1 MPEMIAPSLWPPQAG
16 DVWLACLDAKL
27 PDPWVCP
34 SEGKL
39 RACGIVRAADRVW
52 NEFGPLRLV
61 WRDGALVTAMH
72 SSELPAASSPMTCV
86 ARDAKNGA

>member
-1 MPEMIAPSLWPPQAG
+1 MPEMTAPSFWPPQVG
-16 DVWLACLDAKL
+16 DVWLACLDAQL